1 MSFLRS
7 SIASTL
13 RAPLRSA
20 TAPRVAVRAI
30 STSPLRFSEHQ
41 APIIQGEGPKPG
53 EIASDEQQSTGLER
67 FELMG
72 RLQGVDVFDM
82 SPLDASRQGTVANP
96 IKVQSMVSLVYN

>member
-13 RAPLRSA
+13 RVPLRSA
-20 TAPRVAVRAI
+20 TAPRVAFRAL

-96 IKVQSMVSLVYN
+96 IKVRSMVCLVYD

>member
-41 APIIQGEGPKPG
+41 APIIQGEGPKP
-53 EIASDEQQSTGLER
+53 
-67 FELMG
+67 
-72 RLQGVDVFDM
+72 
-82 SPLDASRQGTVANP
+82 
-96 IKVQSMVSLVYN
+96 VSYTHL